1 MKKSALLITVLLAIT
16 MLVSCSSGN
25 SEEIFDQGWATTDST
40 DWSGQSFYILQT
52 SVIDEHPLY
61 YLRDTNLADNAL
73 QRIKDVAANHKCSI
87 NLKYIGSG
95 DSFKTLMAA
104 TLATG
109 DCLADIVFTDPAQIR
124 EFGNLGGL
132 LNIEHVSDYIN
143 IYDESKWGAPNVWE
157 FLMCNGVMC
166 GVVPVS
172 WMNMGPAI
180 FYPIIFNSDITGMFG
195 YYDLREFYENG
206 EWTREKMMEVAVDCT
221 DNTRATPI
229 KGLAACLKHF
239 IRSALLNNG
248 TTFAE
253 FNDDVSEYYCGWTT
267 EAGIEALQWV
277 KDVINNYG
285 EYMYEFTNI
294 GYGDWNYTNPFMNS
308 EAAML
313 LTSSGEIFDKIAYK
327 VNNFGLLPFPAGP
340 YGDPSKYVGF
350 YEKAETLSIPLY
362 AKETECSAILIDE
375 IFSPLEQYPDA
386 ASIENYYDTNVF
398 SNTKDYQIL
407 VEMSKNCKYSF
418 WPDGGDAVLNSL
430 YSNLEKMTPTEV
442 LESYGNVS
450 DKCIIEQMIP
460 SILTVRRLSGDDKYK

>member
-1 MKKSALLITVLLAIT
+1 MKKTAFLIAVLMILT
-16 MLVSCSSGN
+16 LLVSCSAGN
-25 SEEIFDQGWATTDST
+25 NEEVFEQSLGATDNA
-40 DWSGQSFYILQT
+40 DWTGHDFYILQT

-73 QRIKDVAANHKCSI
+73 TRVKNVADSHNCTI
-87 NLKYIGSG
+87 NLKYIGA
-95 DSFKTLMAA
+95 DTTFKTLLAA

-109 DCLADIVFTDPAQIR
+109 DSLADIIFTDPAQIR

-132 LNIEHVSDYIN
+132 LDMEYVSDYIN

-157 FLMCNGVMC
+157 FLMCKGKMC

-180 FYPIIFNSDITGMFG
+180 FYPMVFNSDITGMFG
-195 YYDLREFYENG
+195 YYDLRELYEQG

-221 DNTRATPI
+221 DKTRATPI
-229 KGLAACLKHF
+229 YGLAACLKHF

-253 FNDDVSEYYCGWTT
+253 FNDDVSEYHCGWTS
-267 EAGIEALQWV
+267 EAGIEALTWV
-277 KDVINNYG
+277 KDVIANYD
-285 EYMYEFTNI
+285 EYMFKFTDT
-294 GYGDWNYTNPFMNS
+294 GYGDWNYTNQFMNN

-327 VNNFGLLPFPAGP
+327 VNNFGLLPFPSGP
-340 YGDPSKYVGF
+340 YGDATKYVGF
-350 YEKAETLSIPLY
+350 YEKAETLSIPVY
-362 AKETECSAILIDE
+362 AKEIECSAILIDE
-375 IFSPLEQYPDA
+375 IWSPLEEYPDA
-386 ASIENYYDTNVF
+386 ESIARYYETNVF
-398 SNTKDYQIL
+398 SDERDYQIL
-407 VEMSKNCKYSF
+407 MEMSKNCKYSF

-430 YSNLEKMTPTEV
+430 YSNLSNMSPVEV
-442 LESYGNVS
+442 LESYGTSS

-460 SILTVRRLSGDDKYK
+460 SIFTVRRLSGDETYK

>member
-1 MKKSALLITVLLAIT
+1 MKKAAFMIAVLLIVSV
-16 MLVSCSSGN
+16 LVSCSGG
-25 SEEIFDQGWATTDST
+25 SEEAFDQTFGSTEQT
-40 DWSGQSFYILQT
+40 DWSGYTFYILQT
-52 SVIDEHPLY
+52 ADINEKPMY

-73 QRIKDVAANHKCSI
+73 QRLKDVANRHNCEI
-87 NLKYIGSG
+87 NLKYIGA
-95 DSFKTLMAA
+95 DNTFKTLLSA

-109 DCLADIVFTDPAQIR
+109 ESLADIIFTDPAQIR

-132 LNIEHVSDYIN
+132 TDIEHVSDYID
-143 IYDESKWGAPNVWE
+143 IYDESKWGAPNDWE
-157 FLMCNGVMC
+157 FLMCKGTMC

-172 WMNMGPAI
+172 WMNMGPVI
-180 FYPIIFNSDITGMFG
+180 FYPIVFNSDITGMSGF
-195 YYDLREFYENG
+195 YDLREFYENG
-206 EWTREKMMEVAVDCT
+206 EWTREKMMEVAVACT

-248 TTFAE
+248 TSFAE
-253 FNDDVSEYYCGWTT
+253 FNDDVSEYHCGWTS

-277 KDVINNYG
+277 KDVISKYD
-285 EYMYEFTNI
+285 EYMLEFTNT
-294 GYGDWNYTNPFMNS
+294 GYGDWNYTNPFMNN

-340 YGDPSKYVGF
+340 FGDSAKYVGF
-350 YEKAETLSIPLY
+350 YEKAETLSIPFY
-362 AKETECSAILIDE
+362 TKEVECSAMLIDE

-386 ASIENYYDTNVF
+386 ASIENYYDTNIF
-398 SNTKDYQIL
+398 SDPRDYRIL
-407 VEMSKNCKYSF
+407 LEMSRNCKYSF

-430 YSNLEKMTPTEV
+430 YTNLPQMSPTEV
-442 LESYGNVS
+442 LEKYGAVS

-460 SILTVRRLSGDDKYK
+460 SILTIRRLSGDENYK